1 MIHKIL
7 PVAVLAIFSI
17 SKLSAQTIVSYGPY
31 KVDKDELWKAFS
43 KNNSDKNATT
53 LQEYVT
59 LYTNFK
65 LKVQAAKDLKM
76 DTLHQIKE
84 DVAGFRNQIMDS
96 YLADETGVK
105 NLQNEAFERSQ
116 KDLRVMH
123 YFLTFATADS
133 AEAEKNINVIY
144 NQLAKG
150 IREDAITNTNFK
162 GEDLGYV
169 TVFSVPYFY
178 ENIIY
183 ALKPGEYSRPVKRG
197 NTWHIFK
204 VTEKREAAGTWKA
217 AQILFAFP
225 EGATAI
231 EKDRIHQ
238 KADSV
243 YTLLQN
249 GLDFGTAASEYS
261 NDRMTNHTQ
270 GVLPEFGAGKYNP
283 GFEENVFALKND
295 GDFTKPFLTSFGY
308 HIVRRISVK
317 PIPASDKDAEYEYE
331 IKQKIMAD
339 ERMQLQKAKYE
350 NEIIKQ
356 TGFKKLPAFTANALY
371 AYTTPAAPKTSKPY
385 AQVIIGQFAD
395 GTKLS
400 LQNWVNYIADNTENT
415 ATLSHEELWDKYLHY
430 VSVKHFKDN
439 IERYNQDFAGQV
451 KEFKEGNLLF
461 EIMDKKVWG
470 KAAANEKE
478 LKNYYAAHKQKYT
491 WAPSADAIV
500 FNCVDKATAD
510 KVLALSKAGEDW
522 RKIVLQNEGKAFA
535 DSGRYELDQLIEKQY
550 APDPKPESFSTIV
563 VSADNAASFVHYKT
577 IYPAG
582 GVRNFSDARGL
593 VINDYQDVLETQWLN
608 ELKKKYPVVVNT
620 ELVRKMQK

>member
-1 MIHKIL
+1 MIRKIL
-7 PVAVLAIFSI
+7 PVSVLALLSI
-17 SKLSAQTIVSYGPY
+17 TNLNAQTIISYGPY

-53 LQEYVT
+53 FQDYVT

-76 DTLHQIKE
+76 DTLPHIKQ

-96 YLADETGVK
+96 YLADEAGVK

-116 KDLRVMH
+116 NDLRVMH
-123 YFLTFATADS
+123 YTLSFATADS
-133 AEAEKNINVIY
+133 AEAAKNINVIY

-150 IREDAITNTNFK
+150 IREDAIANTNFK
-162 GEDLGYV
+162 GEDLGYI

-183 ALKPGEYSRPVKRG
+183 NLKPGEYSRPVKRG

-204 VTEKREAAGTWKA
+204 VVEKRLAAGTWKA

-225 EGATAI
+225 EGATAT
-231 EKDRIHQ
+231 EKYLIHQ

-243 YTLLQN
+243 YALLQN
-249 GLDFGTAASEYS
+249 GLNFGTAASLYS
-261 NDRMTNHTQ
+261 NDRITNHTQ
-270 GVLPEFGAGKYNP
+270 GELPEFGAGKFKP
-283 GFEENVFALKND
+283 EFEENVFALKN
-295 GDFTKPFLTSFGY
+295 GGEITKPFLTSFGY
-308 HIVRRISVK
+308 HIVKRISVK
-317 PIPASDKDAEYEYE
+317 PIPTSDKDAEYQYV
-331 IKQKIMAD
+331 IKQKTTAD
-339 ERMQLQKAKYE
+339 NRMQLQKEKYE
-350 NEIIKQ
+350 SEIVKQ
-356 TGFKKLPAFTANALY
+356 TGFKKLPVFTADALY

-385 AQVIIGQFAD
+385 AQVSIGQFAD
-395 GTKLS
+395 GAKLS
-400 LQNWVNYIADNTENT
+400 LQNWANYIADNIENFT
-415 ATLSHEELWDKYLHY
+415 TLSHEQLWDNYLRY
-430 VSVKHFKDN
+430 VSVQHFKDN
-439 IERYNQDFAGQV
+439 IEKYNQDFAGQV
-451 KEFKEGNLLF
+451 KEFKDGNLLF

-491 WAPSADAIV
+491 WGPSANAIV

-522 RKIVLQNEGKAFA
+522 RKVVLQNEGKAFA

-550 APDPKPESFSTIV
+550 APDPKPDSFSTIV
-563 VSADNAASFVHYKT
+563 ISTDNAASFIHYKT

-582 GVRNFSDARGL
+582 GLRDFADARGL
-593 VINDYQDVLETQWLN
+593 IINDYQDVLETQWLN
-608 ELKKKYPVVVNT
+608 ELKKKYPVVINT
-620 ELVRKMQK
+620 ELVRTLQK